1 MRFLTVNQPAQAN
14 IFGQDYRLKPLDP
27 RLENL
32 EDILVTDDFSASEL
46 FTRHRGLLLEVKF
59 DIHSFKGFPRI
70 VDKLSDIKTGG
81 RVLIMR
87 NGGIG
92 DHILFLPALGV
103 FREILPDNSEIW
115 LSTQKEKHPIFYNN
129 DNINKLYPMPLRLDT
144 LLNADYLVDFSG
156 RSDSYEFTHL
166 HMTDYFLNFLQID
179 YSKIKNK
186 APKMEWDR
194 RRSHNIFNLF
204 EVARKENPLKPTV
217 LLNWKASNSL
227 RDLPP
232 DKLLF
237 LVKSFKDVL
246 FVVAQPEKFA
256 EDTGKIVEKYGN
268 NIFDCS
274 SDMTSFE
281 DYVAAIANCDAV
293 VSTDT
298 ATGHLAEALGKS
310 SLTIFGPISDD
321 LRIRYYNKAYAIRA
335 EYSGKTCRSPCGLS
349 KSKGGCPESLLIGS
363 SYSPCLL
370 SIPNEM
376 IYQSFEKFLSVQLK
390 SYLKPITKTR
400 KYENRK

>member
-1 MRFLTVNQPAQAN
+1 MHFFAVNQPAQAN

-59 DIHSFKGFPRI
+59 DIQSFKAFPRM

-81 RVLIMR
+81 RVLVVR

-92 DHILFLPALGV
+92 DHVLFLPALGV

-129 DNINKLYPMPLRLDT
+129 DNINKLYPMPLGLDT
-144 LLNADYLVDFSG
+144 LLNADYLIDSSG
-156 RSDSYEFTHL
+156 RSDSYEFAHF

-186 APKMEWDR
+186 APTMKWDR
-194 RRSHNIFNLF
+194 KRSHKIFNLF
-204 EVARKENPLKPTV
+204 EAARKENPLKPTV

-237 LVKSFKDVL
+237 LVESFKDVL
-246 FVVAQPEKFA
+246 FVVAQFKTFA
-256 EDTGKIVEKYGN
+256 EDTARLVKEYNSRVL
-268 NIFDCS
+268 DCS
-274 SDMTSFE
+274 PYMGSLE
-281 DYVAAIANCDAV
+281 DYITTIANCDAV

-298 ATGHLAEALGKS
+298 GTGHLAEALRKP
-310 SLTIFGPISDD
+310 SLVIYGPINDD
-321 LRIRYYNKAYAIRA
+321 LRIRYYNKAYAIGA
-335 EYSGKTCRSPCGLS
+335 EYSGTTCQSPCGLS
-349 KSKGGCPESLLIGS
+349 KSKGGCPESLLMGTS
-363 SYSPCLL
+363 HSPCLL
-370 SIPNEM
+370 SIPNEK
-376 IYQSFEKFLSVQLK
+376 IYQCFEKFRSVQLK
-390 SYLKPITKTR
+390 AI
-400 KYENRK
+400 

>member
-1 MRFLTVNQPAQAN
+1 MRFLTVNQPAKAN

-27 RLENL
+27 RVENL

-46 FTRHRGLLLEVKF
+46 FSRHQGLLLDVKF
-59 DIHSFKGFPRI
+59 DIHGFKGFPRI

-92 DHILFLPALGV
+92 DHILFLPALGI

-144 LLNADYLVDFSG
+144 LLNADYLIDFSG

-186 APKMEWDR
+186 APKMEWNR
-194 RRSHNIFNLF
+194 RRPHKIFNLF
-204 EVARKENPLKPTV
+204 EAARKENPLKPTV

-227 RDLPP
+227 RNLPP

-237 LVKSFKDVL
+237 LVKSFKHVL
-246 FVVAQPEKFA
+246 FVVAQPKAFA
-256 EDTGKIVEKYGN
+256 EDTARLVKGYGN
-268 NIFDCS
+268 SVLDCS
-274 SDMTSFE
+274 PYMGSLE
-281 DYVAAIANCDAV
+281 DYITTIANCDAV

-298 ATGHLAEALGKS
+298 GTGHLAEALGKPS
-310 SLTIFGPISDD
+310 IVIYGPTNDD
-321 LRIRYYNKAYAIRA
+321 LWIRYYNNTYAIRA
-335 EYSGKTCRSPCGLS
+335 EYSGETCQSPCGLQKDS
-349 KSKGGCPESLLIGS
+349 DGCSEALLRGCE
-363 SYSPCLL
+363 YSPCLL
-370 SIPNEM
+370 SIADEK
-376 IYQSFEKFLSVQLK
+376 IYECFEKLRSVHL
-390 SYLKPITKTR
+390 R
-400 KYENRK
+400 R